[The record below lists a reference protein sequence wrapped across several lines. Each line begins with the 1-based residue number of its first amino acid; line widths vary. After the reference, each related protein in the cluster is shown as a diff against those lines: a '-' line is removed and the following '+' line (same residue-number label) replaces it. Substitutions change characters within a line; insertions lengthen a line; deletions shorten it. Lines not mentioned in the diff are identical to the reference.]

1 MFLKTVLEN
10 NLRIITAPMHGTNT
24 VTILVMCDTGA
35 DNETPKEAGISHFLE
50 HMLFKGTKRRPTP
63 QHIKNELDSMGSI
76 SNAFTGHEMTGYFI
90 KVGHVYF
97 ERALDLMA
105 DIYSNSLLD
114 PKEIGRERQVI
125 LEEVHMIHDTP
136 ERFIGHVYEELLY
149 GGQPAGRDVLGT
161 EENIKTFTAGQFRSY
176 FTRQYTAENTVVI
189 VAGKFNESSLTKKIG
204 RLFGGS
210 PVAGSRPKAAF
221 RESQKNPAVKLH
233 YKKTD
238 QSHLIIGFRA
248 YDAHYQERYAA
259 DMLATI
265 LGGNWSSRMWDV
277 IRDRLGLAYHVQT
290 WNDTYSNRGYLA
302 TYMGVAHK
310 NIEKAISAAVGEFRK
325 IVASPVSEKELM
337 RAKDYVK
344 GTSLIALESSS
355 SVANFVGIEEVV
367 TRKPLTIQE
376 VFAKIDRVTSRDVQA
391 VARKVIKPAGFNLA
405 VVGPF
410 RDSTKFTKLLRM

>member
-35 DNETPKEAGISHFLE
+35 DNETPQEAGISHFLE

-90 KVGHVYF
+90 KVGHVYL

-176 FTRQYTAENTVVI
+176 FTRQYTAQNTVVI
-189 VAGKFNESSLTKKIG
+189 VAGKF
-204 RLFGGS
+204 
-210 PVAGSRPKAAF
+210 
-221 RESQKNPAVKLH
+221 
-233 YKKTD
+233 
-238 QSHLIIGFRA
+238 
-248 YDAHYQERYAA
+248 
-259 DMLATI
+259 
-265 LGGNWSSRMWDV
+265 
-277 IRDRLGLAYHVQT
+277 
-290 WNDTYSNRGYLA
+290 
-302 TYMGVAHK
+302 
-310 NIEKAISAAVGEFRK
+310 
-325 IVASPVSEKELM
+325 
-337 RAKDYVK
+337 
-344 GTSLIALESSS
+344 
-355 SVANFVGIEEVV
+355 
-367 TRKPLTIQE
+367 
-376 VFAKIDRVTSRDVQA
+376 
-391 VARKVIKPAGFNLA
+391 
-405 VVGPF
+405 
-410 RDSTKFTKLLRM
+410 